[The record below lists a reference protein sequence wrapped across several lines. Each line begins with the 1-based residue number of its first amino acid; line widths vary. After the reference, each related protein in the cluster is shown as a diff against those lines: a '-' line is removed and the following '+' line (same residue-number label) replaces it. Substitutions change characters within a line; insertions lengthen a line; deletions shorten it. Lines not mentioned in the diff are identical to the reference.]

1 MRQARGSWWVVL
13 LAGALV
19 GLTGCMSAAK
29 QGLHE
34 VLGARA
40 EVIPLSEGEGRHL
53 ARYNTVAYGQAR
65 TDLGS
70 RVVSPSLLAD
80 YDAAAREAEAALAEK
95 LPGGAPV
102 LLVDS
107 EILFYQKKGLLGAG
121 QLLSRVRLRD
131 GGEVVYEA
139 LVNATTKSFRE
150 GAAADLAEATVKSL
164 AKFIRDRHEPEK
176 E

>member
-1 MRQARGSWWVVL
+1 MRQASGSWLVVL
-13 LAGALV
+13 WAGGLV
-19 GLTGCMSAAK
+19 GQTGCMSAAK

-34 VLGARA
+34 VIGARA

-53 ARYNTVAYGQAR
+53 ARYNTVAYARAR
-65 TDLGS
+65 TELSS
-70 RVVSPSLLAD
+70 RVIAPSLLAE
-80 YDAAAREAEAALAEK
+80 YDAAARQAEAALAEK
-95 LPGGAPV
+95 LPGGGPV

-121 QLLSRVRLRD
+121 QLLSRVWLRD
-131 GGEVVYEA
+131 GEDVVYEA

-150 GAAADLAEATVKSL
+150 GAAGDLAEATVKSL
-164 AKFIRDRHEPEK
+164 AKFIRERHEPEK